1 MSAAGAEEQAGRVA
15 RNTLYAALG
24 EGSNL
29 LVFVLGF
36 LMARGLGALA
46 FGQFA
51 TATAF
56 VGLFRILP
64 DFGMSYASTLEIA
77 RDRSLAAR
85 LTGNLLGFQ
94 AALSA
99 LTLALCLS
107 LCAWLYDGPLRLA
120 AALLCVDLLL
130 KAVKSTLRWLL
141 KGFERFEVEALSLLF
156 ERGALLVCGA
166 LSLHLQG
173 GLFGLVAVFV
183 TVRLVD
189 TCGLTAF
196 VHARVLRLRPARDL
210 GLWRELFVRGLPFAY
225 AGAMV
230 TAFFQVDQ
238 VMLERWRGATETG
251 WYKAPVLVLEGLA
264 LVPRVF
270 SFAFIPSMAAL
281 WSSAPASVEA
291 LYRRGVKYLL
301 LLGLP
306 IAAFGALAAGPFL
319 ELLFG
324 AAYAPSA
331 ASGRVLLPVCAFMF
345 LSNFVETTLACISR
359 WRVIVLTSTLALAL
373 NVGLNLVFIPRWGHV
388 GAAWATLATEGFY
401 FLAGAWVLERSGL
414 RAAWLSAAW
423 RPVLACAAF
432 AAALALLLPQG
443 LITAATVASLTWIA
457 ATFALGV
464 WDARE
469 RTALAGLLRRG

>member
-1 MSAAGAEEQAGRVA
+1 MA
-15 RNTLYAALG
+15 RNTFFSALG

-29 LVFVLGF
+29 LVFALGF
-36 LMARGLGALA
+36 LLARGLGAQA

-51 TATAF
+51 AASAF

-85 LTGNLLGFQ
+85 LASNLLGFQ
-94 AALSA
+94 AALSL
-99 LTLALCLS
+99 LTLVLCL
-107 LCAWLYDGPLRLA
+107 AVAARLYDGLLLA
-120 AALLCVDLLL
+120 AVGVLCVDLLL

-141 KGFERFEVEALSLLF
+141 KAFERFEAESLSLLF

-166 LSLHLQG
+166 LALRFDG
-173 GLFGLVAVFV
+173 GLRAIVLVFV
-183 TVRLVD
+183 GVRLVD
-189 TCGLTAF
+189 TLGLLAY
-196 VHARVLRLRPARDL
+196 VHARLLPLRPAGDL
-210 GLWRELFVRGLPFAY
+210 RLWRELFVKGLPFAY

-238 VMLERWRGATETG
+238 VMLERWRGAAETG

-270 SFAFIPSMAAL
+270 SFAFIPTMAAL
-281 WSSAPASVEA
+281 WATAPETVAA
-291 LYRRGVKYLL
+291 LYRRGLKYLL

-324 AAYAPSA
+324 PAYARSGA
-331 ASGRVLLPVCAFMF
+331 AGRVLLPVCIFMF
-345 LSNFVETTLACISR
+345 LSNFVETTLACIRR
-359 WRVIVLTSTLALAL
+359 WRVIVLTSTAALLL
-373 NVGLNLVFIPRWGHV
+373 NVGLNTLWIPRFGHV

-401 FLAGAWVLERSGL
+401 FLSGAVALHAAGL
-414 RAAWLSAAW
+414 RATWMTLAW
-423 RPVLACAAF
+423 RPLAACAAF
-432 AAALALLLPQG
+432 TAVLQWLLPQG
-443 LITAATVASLTWIA
+443 LILASALASLAWIA

-464 WDARE
+464 WDAKERE
-469 RTALAGLLRRG
+469 ALRAVLRR

>member
-1 MSAAGAEEQAGRVA
+1 MFFS
-15 RNTLYAALG
+15 ALG

-29 LVFVLGF
+29 LVFTLGF
-36 LMARGLGALA
+36 LMARGLGAFE

-51 TATAF
+51 TASAF

-77 RDRSLAAR
+77 RERSLAAR

-99 LTLALCLS
+99 LTLALCLG
-107 LCAWLYDGPLRLA
+107 LAFRLYDGPLRVA
-120 AALLCVDLLL
+120 TAVLCVDLLL

-141 KGFERFEVEALSLLF
+141 KGFERFEIESLSLLF
-156 ERGALLVCGA
+156 ERGALLLCGA
-166 LSLHLQG
+166 SSLWLGG
-173 GLFGLVAVFV
+173 GLYGIVLVFV
-183 TVRLVD
+183 GVRLVD
-189 TCGLTAF
+189 TFGLLAF

-210 GLWRELFVRGLPFAY
+210 ALWRELWVKGLPFAY

-238 VMLERWRGATETG
+238 VMLERWRGAAETG

-270 SFAFIPSMAAL
+270 SFALIPTMAAL
-281 WSSAPASVEA
+281 WTQAPATVGA
-291 LYRRGVKYLL
+291 LYRRGLKYLL
-301 LLGLP
+301 LVGLP
-306 IAAFGALAAGPFL
+306 IAAFGALAASPFL

-324 AAYAPSA
+324 AAYAESGA
-331 ASGRVLLPVCAFMF
+331 AGRILIPVCAFMF
-345 LSNFVETTLACISR
+345 LSNFVETTLACIRR
-359 WRVIVLTSTLALAL
+359 WRVIVLTSTVAMLLI
-373 NVGLNLVFIPRWGHV
+373 VGLNWVWIPRWGYL
-388 GAAWATLATEGFY
+388 GAAWATLVTEGFY
-401 FLAGAWVLERSGL
+401 FVAGAWALERTGL
-414 RAAWLSAAW
+414 RGAWLRLAL

-432 AAALALLLPQG
+432 ASVLALLLPQG
-443 LITAATVASLTWIA
+443 LFVASALAALCWIA

-464 WDARE
+464 WDAQE
-469 RTALAGLLRRG
+469 RAALKALLQRS